1 MIQQAKNAVQNKYR
15 QTQSKLTNVYEK
27 IVSKGSRLIRY
38 ANQKYTEKKQQFTDF
53 VSYVSRRTKQIRIN
67 ISRELCNITERAV
80 DKKIVSNEN
89 GKLQVTSPLKNDM
102 MVSLKLLE

>member
-38 ANQKYTEKKQQFTDF
+38 ANQKYTEKKQQFTDLF
-53 VSYVSRRTKQIRIN
+53 LMCQ
-67 ISRELCNITERAV
+67 EER
-80 DKKIVSNEN
+80 NRL
-89 GKLQVTSPLKNDM
+89 G
-102 MVSLKLLE
+102 

>member
-27 IVSKGSRLIRY
+27 IVSKDSRLIRY

-67 ISRELCNITERAV
+67 ISRELVILRKEQLT
-80 DKKIVSNEN
+80 KK
-89 GKLQVTSPLKNDM
+89 
-102 MVSLKLLE
+102 